1 MRGIGVFMSLLLF
14 FSLNAQIVIDE
25 DFKDWDNAALSQDDK
40 QKDGAYGIDFTNMKV
55 ENDNEYLYV
64 FFNTSKEINLQND
77 NDIALFIDIDEDEN
91 TGYKIN
97 GMGADISYFFGSR
110 YGFYYR
116 NSNTV
121 QLYHNDIGLIS
132 LPTVTSDSF
141 ELAIKTEF
149 KAGSYLIKLSGKIK
163 IFLLQDTQNGDKIP
177 DDPGGVEYTMNN
189 NELVLPQFDMEKSS
203 DDQLRIMSY
212 NVEKDHYFDNEPPY
226 SRLIKAG
233 NPDILCF
240 QEIYKHSSA
249 SVKNKIQLYF
259 GGTWYDA
266 KQGSD
271 LIVVSK
277 YPIVKTAPI
286 GGNGAFLINK
296 NGKEI
301 LIINNH
307 LYCCDNDSGRQKE
320 VDEIMQFIKRAK
332 SGEGPIPIY
341 ENTPIIIL
349 GDMNFV
355 GSNRQRKTL
364 IEGDISN
371 EYVYG
376 NDFLP
381 DWDGTTF
388 EDAKPVTTG
397 YPGTFTWNSDNS
409 SYPKGRL
416 DYLIYSGSVLQE
428 ENGFALFTR
437 LLTRD
442 ILDNYQMNP
451 EDTDN
456 ASDHFPVFVDFSFKK
471 PMAVQDYKNDN
482 SFEIVSCF
490 PNPVKNILNIEMIS
504 KEYSYINLSLIDN
517 SGRKVFEKYKN
528 VIEGIN
534 KIKIN
539 LSSLRSGIYYLRIYK
554 PDRSGSLLK
563 PEKIIIEK

>member
-1 MRGIGVFMSLLLF
+1 MRCIGVLFSLVLF

-25 DFKDWDNAALSQDDK
+25 NFGDWDNSGFSVEDNLN
-40 QKDGAYGIDFTNMKV
+40 DGVYGIDFTRMKID
-55 ENDNEYLYV
+55 NDDTYLYL
-64 FFNTSKEINLQND
+64 FFNTSKEINLQSYK
-77 NDIALFIDIDEDEN
+77 DIALFIDIDEDEN

-116 NSNTV
+116 NSSSN
-121 QLYHNDIGLIS
+121 QIYHDDIGLIS

-141 ELAIKTEF
+141 ELAIKRQF
-149 KAGSYLIKLSGKIK
+149 KIGSYLIKLTGKIK
-163 IFLLQDTQNGDKIP
+163 IFMLQDVQNGDKIP
-177 DDPGGVEYTMNN
+177 DDSGGIEYKMNN
-189 NELVLPQFDMEKSS
+189 DNLVLPSFEMEKNSEE
-203 DDQLRIMSY
+203 QIRIMSY

-240 QEIYKHSSA
+240 QEIYNHSSA
-249 SVKNKIQLYF
+249 NVRKKIQSYF
-259 GGTWYDA
+259 GGNWYDA
-266 KQGSD
+266 KQGND

-277 YPIVKTAPI
+277 YPIIKTAPI
-286 GGNGAFLINK
+286 GGNGAFLISK
-296 NGKEI
+296 DGKEI

-320 VDEIMQFIKRAK
+320 VDEIMQFVRKSK
-332 SGEGPIPIY
+332 SGEGNIPVSK
-341 ENTPIIIL
+341 NTPIIIL

-364 IEGDISN
+364 ILGDISN

-381 DWDGTTF
+381 DWDGTIF

-416 DYLIYSGSVLQE
+416 DYFIYSGSVLQKT
-428 ENGFALFTR
+428 NGFALFTR
-437 LLTRD
+437 LLGRD
-442 ILDNYQMNP
+442 ILDKYQMNA

-456 ASDHFPVFVDFSFKK
+456 ASDHFPVFVDFKFIK
-471 PMAVQDYKNDN
+471 PMAVKDENNN
-482 SFEIVSCF
+482 SQIVSCF
-490 PNPVKNILNIEMIS
+490 PNPVKNTLNIKFNNTRYSTVYIS
-504 KEYSYINLSLIDN
+504 IVDNFGRIALKEYRRTKEGLNIFRIN
-517 SGRKVFEKYKN
+517 V
-528 VIEGIN
+528 
-534 KIKIN
+534 
-539 LSSLRSGIYYLRIYK
+539 SSLKSGIYYM
-554 PDRSGSLLK
+554 
-563 PEKIIIEK
+563 KIIDPQDSTIIWETGKIVIE

>member
-1 MRGIGVFMSLLLF
+1 MSLFLF
-14 FSLNAQIVIDE
+14 FSINAQIVIDE
-25 DFKDWDNAALSQDDK
+25 DFSDWNNPALSQEDK
-40 QKDGAYGIDFTNMKV
+40 LNDGAYGIDFTNMKI

-77 NDIALFIDIDEDEN
+77 NDIAIFIDIDEDEN

-116 NSNTV
+116 NSSTI

-177 DDPGGVEYTMNN
+177 DNPGGLEYTMNN

-203 DDQLRIMSY
+203 NDQLRIMSY

-233 NPDILCF
+233 NPEVLCF

-320 VDEIMQFIKRAK
+320 VDEIMQFIKK
-332 SGEGPIPIY
+332 SKAGEGKIPIAK
-341 ENTPIIIL
+341 NTPIIIL

-371 EYVYG
+371 EYVFG

-381 DWDGTTF
+381 DWDGTVF
-388 EDAKPVTTG
+388 EDAKPITTG

-416 DYLIYSGSVLQE
+416 DYVIYSGSVLQKK
-428 ENGFALFTR
+428 NGFALFTR

-442 ILDNYQMNP
+442 ILDKYQMNP

-471 PMAVQDYKNDN
+471 PMAVAENYKNTL
-482 SFEIVSCF
+482 SMVSCF
-490 PNPVKNILNIEMIS
+490 PNPVKDILNIDINS
-504 KEYSYINLSLIDN
+504 LDNSYIDLSVIDY
-517 SGRKVFEKYKN
+517 SGRT
-528 VIEGIN
+528 VIEKHSNIKEGKNRIRIN
-534 KIKIN
+534 V
-539 LSSLRSGIYYLRIYK
+539 SSLNSGIYYLRVVISDK
-554 PDRSGSLLK
+554 SKKILK
-563 PEKIIIEK
+563 TGKIIIE

>member
-1 MRGIGVFMSLLLF
+1 MSLFLF
-14 FSLNAQIVIDE
+14 FSINAQIVIDE
-25 DFKDWDNAALSQDDK
+25 NFSDWDNPALSLEDK
-40 QKDGAYGIDFTNMKV
+40 ANDGAYGIDFTRMKI
-55 ENDNEYLYV
+55 ENDDEYLYIL
-64 FFNTSKEINLQND
+64 FNTTKEINLQND
-77 NDIALFIDIDEDEN
+77 NDIAIFIDIDEDEN
-91 TGYKIN
+91 TGYQIN

-116 NSNTV
+116 NSNSF

-163 IFLLQDTQNGDKIP
+163 VFLLQDTQNGDKIP
-177 DDPGGVEYTMNN
+177 DNPGGVEYVLNDN
-189 NELVLPQFDMEKSS
+189 KLVLPHYNIDKNNN
-203 DDQLRIMSY
+203 DHIRIMSY
-212 NVEKDHYFDNEPPY
+212 NVEKDHYFENEPPY

-240 QEIYKHSSA
+240 QEIYNHSSA
-249 SVKNKIQLYF
+249 SVKNKIKSYF

-266 KQGSD
+266 KQGND

-286 GGNGAFLINK
+286 GGNGAFLVNK

-307 LYCCDNDSGRQKE
+307 LYCCSNDSGRQKE
-320 VDEIMQFIKRAK
+320 VDEIMQFIKK
-332 SGEGPIPIY
+332 SKAGKGKIPIAQ
-341 ENTPIIIL
+341 NTPIIIL

-376 NDFLP
+376 SDFLP
-381 DWDGTTF
+381 DWDGTFF

-416 DYLIYSGSVLQE
+416 DYFIYSGSVLQK

-437 LLTRD
+437 LLPRD
-442 ILDNYQMNP
+442 ILDKYQINP

-471 PMAVQDYKNDN
+471 PMKVVENYKNT
-482 SFEIVSCF
+482 SPIISCF
-490 PNPVKNILNIEMIS
+490 PNPVKDILNIDINS
-504 KEYSYINLSLIDN
+504 LDNSYIDLSLIDN
-517 SGRKVFEKYKN
+517 SGRKVIEKHRNIK
-528 VIEGIN
+528 EGDN
-534 KIKIN
+534 KIRIDV
-539 LSSLRSGIYYLRIYK
+539 SSLNSGIYYLRTII
-554 PDRSGSLLK
+554 SGKSQKVLK
-563 PEKIIIEK
+563 SGKIIIE